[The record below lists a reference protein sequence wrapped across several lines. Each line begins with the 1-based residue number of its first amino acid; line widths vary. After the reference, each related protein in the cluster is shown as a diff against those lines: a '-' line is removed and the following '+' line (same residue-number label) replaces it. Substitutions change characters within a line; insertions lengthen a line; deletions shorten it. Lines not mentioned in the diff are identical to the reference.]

1 MLIAIDYSGIGIL
14 IGTASLA
21 IGVLSWWLSKLL
33 SDKKDITVLQVN
45 VEDLERRVEELEED
59 IKVLQRRRS

>member
-1 MLIAIDYSGIGIL
+1 MLKIDYSGIGLL
-14 IGTASLA
+14 IGAASLA

-33 SDKKDITVLQVN
+33 TDKKDITILQVT

-59 IKVLQRRRS
+59 IKVLQKRRS